1 MIAVITLSSKHS
13 RQSVFVGAILALV
26 SAIGVLVGEVLF
38 DLVQR
43 QIVEITAGAL
53 FILAGIYTLL
63 IPEKEDGGR
72 LKMVSGKYGGL
83 ITSFTLVGLMELG
96 DKTQLSIIAL
106 SAESGEAL
114 MVFIGAIAAFAMII
128 SIEVLLGG
136 EIGKRV
142 KKQYIRWE
150 SGAVFLIFGIIF
162 LIQALL

>member
-1 MIAVITLSSKHS
+1 M
-13 RQSVFVGAILALV
+13 
-26 SAIGVLVGEVLF
+26 
-38 DLVQR
+38 
-43 QIVEITAGAL
+43 
-53 FILAGIYTLL
+53 
-63 IPEKEDGGR
+63 PEKEDGGR
-72 LKMVSGKYGGL
+72 LKMVSGKCGGL
-83 ITSFTLVGLMELG
+83 IASFTLVELMELG

-142 KKQYIRWE
+142 KKQYIRWG